1 MKPTKAKDSSFNKKN
16 NVDDLVPNNPRFDS
30 KHQSSDNAIEAE
42 IRKHMLYDFWQN
54 PYQH

>member
-1 MKPTKAKDSSFNKKN
+1 MKPTKAKDSSFNKKD

-42 IRKHMLYDFWQN
+42 IWN
-54 PYQH
+54 IN